1 MLVNVNIIDKDF
13 NITDFK
19 KISCIKIKLIKNI
32 VVGVKHIKKFFA
44 LKI

>member
-1 MLVNVNIIDKDF
+1 MLNNVNPIDRDF

-19 KISCIKIKLIKNI
+19 KNICIKTKLIKKI
-32 VVGVKHIKKFFA
+32 AVGVKHIKKFFA